1 MELRAGLRLGSGT
14 PGENEPSCH
23 DGVRCEFAAEVGQE
37 VRTGSA
43 FEEELSLGLKL
54 EVKLGLGISTHCYT
68 VSCVA
73 LTKVR
78 TYLKDNIPSL

>member
-1 MELRAGLRLGSGT
+1 MNL
-14 PGENEPSCH
+14 PCH
-23 DGVRCEFAAEVGQE
+23 DGVLGEFAAEVGHE

-54 EVKLGLGISTHCYT
+54 EVKLELGISTHCYT

-73 LTKVR
+73 LTKGR
-78 TYLKDNIPSL
+78 TYLKDNILSL